1 MLDLI
6 GIAAAVGTGLLLKN
20 TVMKSEASPFIMELP
35 PCHLPTARTRP
46 TRRSRRPG
54 GRSRRSS
61 RRWA

>member
-1 MLDLI
+1 M
-6 GIAAAVGTGLLLKN
+6 LKN